1 MFFFVQ
7 FISWITD
14 YGNRMNIDTLINARW
29 VIPVDT
35 ANNNPAKNNPA
46 NNILE
51 HHSLAINDGKILAIL
66 PTEKVHNKY
75 TAAKEHQLENH
86 AVIPGLINCHTHA
99 AMNLFRGLADD
110 LPLMEWLNEHIWP
123 AEQKWISPEFVNDG
137 TRHAV
142 AEMIRSG
149 TTCFNDMY
157 FFPDQAAEVAVE
169 TGIRAVIGLII
180 IDFPT
185 AWAKD
190 ADEYLVKGEQVHD
203 KYRHNSHIHT
213 AFAPHAPYTV
223 SYEPLQR
230 INILA
235 GELDI
240 PVHMHIHETADE
252 VKQSEEQHGQ
262 RSIQRL
268 HELGL
273 LSPRLIAVHMT
284 QLTKDE
290 ITLLNAQGVHV
301 VHCPESNLKLS
312 SGFCPVSELLQEDI
326 NVALGTD
333 GAASNNDLDML
344 GEMRTAALLAKGTS
358 GDSSSL
364 PAHQVLEM
372 ATINGAKA
380 LGIDHITGSLTK
392 GKAADVI
399 AIDLDTIESQPLY
412 NPVSH
417 IVYAANRNQVTDV
430 WVAGKQLL
438 KNRELTTIEEKSVL
452 NKSREWQEK
461 IHAEKY
467 Q

>member
-1 MFFFVQ
+1 
-7 FISWITD
+7 
-14 YGNRMNIDTLINARW
+14 MNIDTLINARW

-35 ANNNPAKNNPA
+35 ANNSRTKSNPG

-66 PTEKVHNKY
+66 PTAKAQDKY
-75 TAAKEHQLENH
+75 TAANEHQLANH
-86 AVIPGLINCHTHA
+86 AVMPGLINCHTHA
-99 AMNLFRGLADD
+99 AMTLFRGLADD

-123 AEQKWISPEFVNDG
+123 AEQKWISAEFVNDG

-142 AEMIRSG
+142 AEMIRGG

-169 TGIRAVIGLII
+169 TGIRAMIGLIL

-223 SYEPLQR
+223 SDGPLQR

-235 GELDI
+235 EELDI

-284 QLTKDE
+284 QLTEDE
-290 ITLLNAQGVHV
+290 ITLLSAQGVHI
-301 VHCPESNLKLS
+301 VHCPESNLKLA
-312 SGFCPVSELLQEDI
+312 SGFCPVNKLLQHDI

-344 GEMRTAALLAKGTS
+344 GEIRTAALLAKGMS
-358 GDSSSL
+358 GNSSVL
-364 PAHQVLEM
+364 PAHQALEM

-412 NPVSH
+412 DPVSH

-438 KNRELTTIEEKSVL
+438 KNRELTSIEEKSVL

-461 IHAEKY
+461 IHTEKY
-467 Q
+467 E

>member
-1 MFFFVQ
+1 
-7 FISWITD
+7 
-14 YGNRMNIDTLINARW
+14 MNIDTLINARW
-29 VIPVDT
+29 VIPVDI
-35 ANNNPAKNNPA
+35 ANNNRAKSSPE

-66 PTEKVHNKY
+66 PTAKAQNKY
-75 TAAKEHQLENH
+75 TAAREYQLENH
-86 AVIPGLINCHTHA
+86 AVMPGLINCHTHA
-99 AMNLFRGLADD
+99 AMTLFRGLADD
-110 LPLMEWLNEHIWP
+110 LPLMDWLNEHIWP

-157 FFPDQAAEVAVE
+157 FFPDQAAEIAVE
-169 TGIRAVIGLII
+169 TGIRAMIGLIL

-223 SYEPLQR
+223 SDGPLQR

-235 GELDI
+235 EELDI

-252 VKQSEEQHGQ
+252 VRQSEEQHGQ
-262 RSIQRL
+262 RPIQRL
-268 HELGL
+268 HKLGL

-290 ITLLNAQGVHV
+290 ITLLGAQGVHIV
-301 VHCPESNLKLS
+301 NCPESNLKLA
-312 SGFCPVSELLQEDI
+312 SGFCPVSKLLQEDI

-333 GAASNNDLDML
+333 GAASNNDLAML
-344 GEMRTAALLAKGTS
+344 GEIRTAALLAKGTS
-358 GDSSSL
+358 GNSSDL
-364 PAHQVLEM
+364 PAHQALEM

-412 NPVSH
+412 DPVSH
-417 IVYAANRNQVTDV
+417 IVYAANRNQITDV

-452 NKSREWQEK
+452 KKSREWQEK
-461 IHAEKY
+461 IHTEKY
-467 Q
+467 E